1 MGEKECR
8 VVGIAEY
15 RTASNPGTLTAY
27 GLGSCVGVTLYDRQK
42 KIGGLAHIMLPTSRL
57 FSKRPLLGKYADT
70 AIEAVLKELGEKGAD
85 LNALEAKITGGA
97 NMFEGIKIE
106 AVPIG
111 LRNVAAARGKLRE
124 KGVNIV
130 SEDVGGIHGR
140 TIMFTLQ
147 DGRLEVRKLNQPS
160 FYI

>member
-1 MGEKECR
+1 MGDKECQ

-15 RTASNPGTLTAY
+15 RIASNPGSLMAY
-27 GLGSCVGVTLYDRQK
+27 GLGSCVGATLYDRRK
-42 KIGGLAHIMLPTSRL
+42 RIGGLAHIMLPSSHL
-57 FSKRPLLGKYADT
+57 FSKKPMPGKFADT
-70 AIEAVLKELGEKGAD
+70 ALEAVLKEMQEKGAD

-111 LRNVAAARGKLRE
+111 LRNVAAVRGKLRE
-124 KGVNIV
+124 KGVGIV
-130 SEDVGGIHGR
+130 AEDVGGIHGR
-140 TIMFTLQ
+140 TILFTLQ
-147 DGRLEVRKLNQPS
+147 DGRLEIRKLNQPS